1 MPLKSDS
8 VEAALDRW
16 ERKALLT
23 PELAETL
30 KAEAREHARKAGRR
44 TVQYVLAATGAL
56 ILLLA
61 AGVFADWLWPRLAL
75 AGRAV
80 TLGVVGIVVHAI
92 GLYMREGERWR
103 AASYVLQITGLLI
116 LLWTYAYSEGAW
128 PAASLGGI
136 VVGLLALIT
145 PLVTAPR
152 SLLRRDPVMPAAHLA
167 LALAFFATFL
177 WRALGLSAN
186 TIIWIIDGVLVV
198 LALLLV
204 MELRRARGADESA
217 WALNAFVTALY
228 AGLVLV
234 ALTGLGPLDLETAA
248 VYPLDVWL
256 LGVVALT
263 LWGIH
268 AAPPALQRSWY
279 EHQLAFAVLVS
290 IPLAFQSLE
299 DASTEVKALVVA
311 GIGALALRYAIRQ
324 GARTTLFAACFTIIV
339 AAWYFGLDRG
349 GALGVVLSLAASAAL
364 LFWISTRV
372 GWRGQEEAEPS
383 SVDA

>member
-1 MPLKSDS
+1 MLKSDS
-8 VEAALDRW
+8 VDAALERW
-16 ERKALLT
+16 ERKSLLT
-23 PELAETL
+23 PAQVETL
-30 KAEAREHARKAGRR
+30 KGEAREHARRSGRR

-56 ILLLA
+56 ILIVA

-80 TLGVVGIVVHAI
+80 TLGIVGVGVHMI
-92 GLYMREGERWR
+92 GLFMREGERWR

-128 PAASLGGI
+128 PDASLGGI
-136 VVGLLALIT
+136 VVGLLALVT

-152 SLLRRDPVMPAAHLA
+152 SLFRRDPIMPAAHLA

-177 WRALGLSAN
+177 WRGLGLSAN
-186 TIIWIIDGVLVV
+186 TIIWIIDGVLIV
-198 LALLLV
+198 LGLLLV
-204 MELRRARGADESA
+204 LELRRARGARDAE

-228 AGLVLV
+228 AGFVLV

-248 VYPLDVWL
+248 VYPMDIWL

-268 AAPPALQRSWY
+268 AAPPALQRGWY
-279 EHQLAFAVLVS
+279 ERQLAFAVLVS
-290 IPLAFQSLE
+290 IPLAFQSFE

-311 GIGALALRYAIRQ
+311 GIGAVALRYAIRQ

-339 AAWYFGLDRG
+339 AAWYFGIDRG
-349 GALGVVLSLAASAAL
+349 GALGVVISLAASAAL

-372 GWRGQEEAEPS
+372 GWRGQDD
-383 SVDA
+383 VDAASAEG